1 MPNLYV
7 TPLELKAAM
16 PDAFRA
22 TTIKYDA
29 IIMRLAGEV
38 SRWIE
43 QECKRSFYPTLATR
57 YFSGS
62 GAVRMLIPDLVSVTS
77 ISTSADYGLTYTA
90 LTASDYYGIVYG
102 DGQGDYNGVKS
113 YNALEVNL
121 NSTTLGYWPRGQR
134 MIKIVGVWGYTDD
147 RDNCFQLSGDTV
159 QDNPLSSSAV
169 TLTVSDVD
177 AKDSYGAF
185 ERIQAG
191 NLLRAETEY
200 IETALTANVSA
211 NTIGVLRGRNGST
224 AAAHVQGTAL
234 YVWRVPEPVKQA
246 AVIQATR
253 ELQRGLQGF
262 GDARA
267 NPELGE
273 LIFFK
278 SIDPEAAAK
287 LAPYRRLEIP

>member
-1 MPNLYV
+1 MLRMA
-7 TPLELKAAM
+7 TAALVYSGITVKM
-16 PDAFRA
+16 LVPGVEKDQLQI
-22 TTIKYDA
+22 TIDEDVLTV
-29 IIMRLAGEV
+29 RGEV
-38 SRWIE
+38 RKE
-43 QECKRSFYPTLATR
+43 HEEKKKNFFRQEIR
-57 YFSGS
+57 
-62 GAVRMLIPDLVSVTS
+62 
-77 ISTSADYGLTYTA
+77 
-90 LTASDYYGIVYG
+90 
-102 DGQGDYNGVKS
+102 
-113 YNALEVNL
+113 
-121 NSTTLGYWPRGQR
+121 
-134 MIKIVGVWGYTDD
+134 
-147 RDNCFQLSGDTV
+147 
-159 QDNPLSSSAV
+159 
-169 TLTVSDVD
+169 
-177 AKDSYGAF
+177 YGAF

-191 NLLRAETEY
+191 NLLRAESEY

-211 NTIGVLRGRNGST
+211 NTIGVLRGRNGAT

>member
-38 SRWIE
+38 SRWID
-43 QECKRSFYPTLATR
+43 QECKRVFYPSLATR

-62 GAVRMLIPDLVSVTS
+62 GALTMAIPDLISITSV
-77 ISTSADYGLTYTA
+77 STSADYGLTYTA
-90 LTASDYYGIVYG
+90 LSASDYYGIV
-102 DGQGDYNGVKS
+102 DGGEGGRYNSAKS
-113 YNALEVNL
+113 YNTLEVNL
-121 NSTTLGYWPRGQR
+121 NSSAIGYWPIGQR
-134 MIKIVGVWGYTDD
+134 MVKIVGVWGYADD
-147 RDNCFQLSGDTV
+147 RDSCFELTGDTV
-159 QDNPLSSSAV
+159 QDNPLTSGAV
-169 TLTVSDVD
+169 TLTLTDID
-177 AKDSYGAF
+177 AKDNYGAF
-185 ERIQAG
+185 ERIQPG
-191 NLLRAETEY
+191 NLLRVESEY
-200 IETALTANVSA
+200 IEAALTANVSA
-211 NTIGVLRGRNGST
+211 NTIGVLRGRNGTT
-224 AAAHVQGTAL
+224 AASHVKTTPV

-287 LAPYRRLEIP
+287 LAPYRCMEIP